1 MENLKYKRDAFVKQ
15 IKDNLHMFVTT
26 NQTKEE

>member
-1 MENLKYKRDAFVKQ
+1 MESLKYKRDAFVKQ

-26 NQTKEE
+26 NQTK